1 MQQKQGPQRAEG
13 KETLSGKGQ
22 ISVQRSA
29 ETPNTKPHLNKLLLL
44 SLVWCKPGD
53 ADDHSVGCRGR
64 EKLWRVIVRELS
76 LDQ

>member
-22 ISVQRSA
+22 ISVQHSA

-44 SLVWCKPGD
+44 SPGVVR
-53 ADDHSVGCRGR
+53 AWGR
-64 EKLWRVIVRELS
+64 RLLLCGLQRAGEALEGDCS
-76 LDQ
+76 